1 MGIESQPV
9 SGSSGRQSCIT
20 FVNLAKYQQVIS
32 HSRLKTSLTLRFLLK
47 SQELVRDLFLF
58 EMVDS
63 FLSTGTTR
71 WSKALLYC
79 SDNSV

>member
-1 MGIESQPV
+1 M
-9 SGSSGRQSCIT
+9 
-20 FVNLAKYQQVIS
+20 NLVKYQQVIH
-32 HSRLKTSLTLRFLLK
+32 HSKLKTFLILRFLLK
-47 SQELVRDLFLF
+47 FKELARDLFLF

>member
-1 MGIESQPV
+1 M
-9 SGSSGRQSCIT
+9 
-20 FVNLAKYQQVIS
+20 NLAKYQQVIH
-32 HSRLKTSLTLRFLLK
+32 HSKLKIFLTLRFLLK
-47 SQELVRDLFLF
+47 FKELARDLFLF